1 VIDSKGLAGHQDW
14 IRWTDAIPVLFNGG
28 PENGAEG
35 FIGQVRESGFRP
47 DLIVFDTLADAGQ
60 GSDENSNSDAMVVCK
75 AVEQIAKELN
85 CAVLL
90 IHHASKQSNGTT
102 YRGAS
107 VYKAK
112 MDLQVSVTGGPANP
126 RTITCEKL
134 KDGKQWPP
142 ILAELVGWPPSAV
155 VNWLGDRTPGMTNQ
169 AAETRAWQTDLIDTL
184 ERLASSETKAITA
197 EQIKAGMKDPPTAKT
212 IRNYLSKNE
221 KDARIRSVSKQVEA
235 KNGKQNIPAWHY
247 WIESEDATK

>member
-1 VIDSKGLAGHQDW
+1 MTDAEEFSLEELLEAARVPGPPPGRFTPRTLTDLFNRPPKEWLVKDWFGPGDLVMIFGDSGAGKTFVVLDLMISGALGEAVADSFEASRPFRTLYCTEEGLGGLGNRFKAVIDSKGLAGHQDW

-90 IHHASKQSNGTT
+90 IHHASKQ
-102 YRGAS
+102 
-107 VYKAK
+107 
-112 MDLQVSVTGGPANP
+112 
-126 RTITCEKL
+126 
-134 KDGKQWPP
+134 
-142 ILAELVGWPPSAV
+142 
-155 VNWLGDRTPGMTNQ
+155 
-169 AAETRAWQTDLIDTL
+169 
-184 ERLASSETKAITA
+184 
-197 EQIKAGMKDPPTAKT
+197 
-212 IRNYLSKNE
+212 
-221 KDARIRSVSKQVEA
+221 
-235 KNGKQNIPAWHY
+235 
-247 WIESEDATK
+247 